1 MTQHRTSEQP
11 QRIVALNSL
20 QQINLNA
27 AGLDIG
33 DDEIWTAVP
42 PDRDEQSV
50 RCFGTFTRD
59 LHALADWLERCDI
72 ETVAMEATGVYWIP
86 IYAILEERGFAL
98 CLVNGRTT
106 KNVSGRKSDVL
117 DCQWIQQLHT
127 YGLLQASFRP
137 TADTC
142 TLRAYVR
149 QREMLLRYRSS
160 HVQHMQKA
168 LQQMNLKLTNVIT
181 DITGQTGM
189 QIIRAILAGEHDPV
203 KLAQF
208 RNPRCKSSE
217 EEIAKA
223 LEGTYR
229 PEHLFALHQA
239 VALYEFYTQQLMACD
254 AELEHLYAVFEP
266 KVDLLEQ
273 PLPAKKKQKR
283 NNDPAYDLRTYL
295 YQLCGVDLTAV
306 DGIDVVLAQDILAEI
321 GTDMSKW
328 PTAKHFTS
336 WLGLAPKN
344 DVSGGKVLR
353 RGTQRVKSR
362 ANLAFRMAAQTVN
375 RRQSALGAFYRRIR
389 AKQGAP
395 VAVTAT
401 ARKIATIVYHL
412 LKHRRPYEDPGVLQY
427 EEQYK
432 QRLLRN
438 LNRTA
443 KRLGMQL
450 VPAESPLVS

>member
-1 MTQHRTSEQP
+1 MTHSSP
-11 QRIVALNSL
+11 KRIVALDSL

-42 PDRDEQSV
+42 SDRDEQAV
-50 RCFGTFTRD
+50 RCFGTFTQD
-59 LHALADWLERCDI
+59 LHALADWLERCGT

-86 IYAILEERGFAL
+86 IYEILEARGFVL

-106 KNVSGRKSDVL
+106 KNVAGRKSDVL

-137 TADTC
+137 PADIC
-142 TLRAYVR
+142 TLRTYVR

-189 QIIRAILAGEHDPV
+189 QIIRAILSGEQDPR

-208 RNPRCKSSE
+208 RNPRCKSSA
-217 EEIAKA
+217 EEIARS

-229 PEHLFALHQA
+229 PEHLFALQQA
-239 VALYEFYTQQLMACD
+239 VALYDFYTQQLIACD
-254 AELEHLYAVFEP
+254 AEIEQLYAVFEP
-266 KVDLLEQ
+266 KVDLLEL

-283 NNDPAYDLRTYL
+283 SNDPAYDLRSYL
-295 YQLCGVDLTAV
+295 YQRCGVDLTAV

-353 RGTQRVKSR
+353 RGTQPVKTR
-362 ANLAFRMAAQTVN
+362 ANRAFRLAAQTVN
-375 RRQSALGAFYRRIR
+375 RRESALGAFYRRIR
-389 AKQGAP
+389 TKHGAP
-395 VAVTAT
+395 VAITAT
-401 ARKIATIVYHL
+401 ARKLATIVYQM
-412 LKHRRPYEDPGVLQY
+412 LKQHRPYEDPGAVQY
-427 EEQYK
+427 EARYK

-450 VPAESPLVS
+450 VPADSTYVS